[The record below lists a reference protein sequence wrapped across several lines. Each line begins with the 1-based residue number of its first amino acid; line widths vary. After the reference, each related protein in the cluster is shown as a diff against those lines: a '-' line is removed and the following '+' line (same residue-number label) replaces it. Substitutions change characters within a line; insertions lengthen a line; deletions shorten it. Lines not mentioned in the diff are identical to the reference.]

1 MLLNVNTG
9 LIFWTVVTFLLLL
22 LTLKK
27 LAWSPILGALQEREK
42 RIQEDLE
49 RAEKAREESERL
61 LEEQRQMLQKARQ
74 EAQEI
79 IERGRKAAEA
89 ARQELLAKSKEE
101 AEQLLEKARREI
113 ELSRDKALEEIRNL
127 AVELSLAAAQKVI
140 RKELDPDEHR
150 RLVEEALQEMRGLS

>member
-22 LTLKK
+22 FTLKK
-27 LAWSPILGALQEREK
+27 LAWSPILGALEERQK

-49 RAEKAREESERL
+49 RAEKARAESEQL

-101 AEQLLEKARREI
+101 AEQLLEKAKREI

-127 AVELSLAAAQKVI
+127 AVDLSLAAASKVI